1 MKEILLRELIEQTS
15 NCIRS
20 FEHSQSTS
28 YQYQLGWRAFTD
40 YFRENHQ
47 LTFSTQLAEKYI
59 CELKVKLDA
68 GSIKKWRYKL
78 YRLSAFWLIEYFEQG
93 NLIWKYHKQAR
104 TNQICQ
110 PVYILLQK
118 EYLDNLKIEGISYH
132 TLQNYANISRQ
143 FLKYLEQQ
151 KINNITDI
159 QLDHIRL
166 FIPFISKQY
175 QPTSMGTVFSRMR
188 PFLRFLEKK
197 DVTLPY
203 LSGVIPRSWGRKT
216 SIIPTITPVEE
227 HELLKS
233 VDISTPGGK
242 RNYAMLLLALRTGLR
257 SIDIIQLKLK
267 DIHWENNFI
276 EIVQEKTKVPLVL
289 PLLVDVG
296 NAIADYIL
304 NGRPDSQ
311 QPYIFLRIQAP
322 FQNLAEHTTCYDISD
337 KIMKEAGIRQGKGE
351 RRGFHCLRHYVAA
364 RLLAEETPLPV
375 ISSILGHRDKDSTK
389 VYLSTDLEHL
399 RICGLNLNGI
409 EVNREELR

>member
-1 MKEILLRELIEQTS
+1 MKEILLSELIEQTS

-20 FEHSQSTS
+20 FEHSQSTF
-28 YQYQLGWRAFTD
+28 YQYQLGWRAFTE
-40 YFRENHQ
+40 YFYENHQ
-47 LTFSTQLAEKYI
+47 VTFSTQLAEKYI

-68 GSIKKWRYKL
+68 GSIKMWRYQL
-78 YRLSAFWLIEYFEQG
+78 YRISVCWLIEYFEKG
-93 NLIWKYHKQAR
+93 NVIWKYHKQAR
-104 TNQICQ
+104 TNQISQ
-110 PVYILLQK
+110 PAYILLQK
-118 EYLDNLKIEGISYH
+118 EYLDNLKIEGISYSTIQH
-132 TLQNYANISRQ
+132 YANISRQ

-166 FIPFISKQY
+166 FIPFISKRY

-188 PFLRFLEKK
+188 SFLRFVEKK
-197 DVTLPY
+197 DGTLPY
-203 LSGVIPRSWGRKT
+203 LSGVIPSSRVIKT
-216 SIIPTITPVEE
+216 GIIPTITPAEE
-227 HELLKS
+227 QKLLKS
-233 VDISTPGGK
+233 VDTTTPGGK

-276 EIVQEKTKVPLVL
+276 EIVQEKTNVPLVL
-289 PLLVDVG
+289 PLLIDVG

-311 QPYIFLRIQAP
+311 LPYIFLRIQAP
-322 FQNLAEHTTCYDISD
+322 FQNLADHAACYGISD

-351 RRGFHCLRHYVAA
+351 RRGFHCLRHSVAA

-399 RICGLNLNGI
+399 RMCGLNLNGI
-409 EVNREELR
+409 EVNQEELQ